1 MLKFKEGSINIYGPK
16 VGLILQRGTGCII
29 FIVRSKHG
37 YHGRTEKIKKGV
49 RDGGGANI
57 EKNQLFM
64 LSP

>member
-49 RDGGGANI
+49 RD
-57 EKNQLFM
+57 
-64 LSP
+64 